1 MGKATLAPSIS
12 LDRQVCDTTRLV
24 GYAVAA
30 LVLVADRDTL
40 FPKVCALLR
49 QANSVFDGIP
59 IVQATC
65 NIAPFRKIP
74 ITALMDSA
82 EMPKYKIVQRYCL
95 YIIGTDTLSGG
106 ALSRGALSG
115 SALSGGVL
123 SGGALSDRMHKR
135 IGCTFTR
142 DAHRGSTHV
151 RSLTRAT
158 HSHGMNSYDIGAYS
172 F

>member
-1 MGKATLAPSIS
+1 M
-12 LDRQVCDTTRLV
+12 R
-24 GYAVAA
+24 
-30 LVLVADRDTL
+30 
-40 FPKVCALLR
+40 
-49 QANSVFDGIP
+49 ANSGSVAPAPWPGPEYQRDITTP

-82 EMPKYKIVQRYCL
+82 KMPKYKIVQTYCL
-95 YIIGTDTLSGG
+95 YIIGTDALSGGALSRGALPRG

-115 SALSGGVL
+115 SAHSGY
-123 SGGALSDRMHKR
+123 ALSERMH
-135 IGCTFTR
+135 ICTGYTFTR

-158 HSHGMNSYDIGAYS
+158 HSHGMNRYDIGAYS